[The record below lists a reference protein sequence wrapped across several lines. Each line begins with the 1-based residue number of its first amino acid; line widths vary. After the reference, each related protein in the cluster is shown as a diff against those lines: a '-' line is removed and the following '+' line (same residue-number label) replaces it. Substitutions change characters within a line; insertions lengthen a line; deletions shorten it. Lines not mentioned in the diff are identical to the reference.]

1 MGDGYLKAA
10 LVVVPLAVFLWWA
23 DQHVAHAAVWALL
36 LLSVSTGFVHGALD
50 AVLML
55 QRYALR
61 WQVALVFVA
70 YLMLVVVLAWA
81 LSAAI
86 SLALWVLLLMSAW
99 HFGEPYG
106 RWPALARWQ
115 SGLTRAVVGGAP
127 VMLPIWLAPEQLGA
141 VLQTVLPTVA
151 LDGWLVGAAIWLGL
165 LTVWVLVSGL
175 EILGPRKPYPL
186 SGLHYAGLEVLGCA
200 ALYAIFSPLMA
211 FAIYFGVY
219 HAPLHIWRVWC
230 SCKAVRAVEEVGVVG
245 LGEGGASLF
254 SRVSATTAIM
264 AIVATAVFSWLLGAA
279 LWWFLGT
286 GTDAAADWGS
296 ALRWLIVA
304 FAALTAPHLILIS
317 ACNEFLTPAKD

>member
-55 QRYALR
+55 QRYSLR
-61 WQVALVFVA
+61 RHSALVFVA
-70 YLMLVVVLAWA
+70 YLSLVVLLAWA
-81 LSAAI
+81 LSGAI

-106 RWPALARWQ
+106 RWPAVSQWQ

-127 VMLPIWLAPEQLGA
+127 VMLPIWLAPEQLPA
-141 VLQTVLPTVA
+141 VLQTVLPSVA
-151 LDGWLVGAAIWLGL
+151 LDGWRGGAAVWLAVFG
-165 LTVWVLVSGL
+165 V
-175 EILGPRKPYPL
+175 EILRLRKPC
-186 SGLHYAGLEVLGCA
+186 SVNGLQYAAFEVLGCA
-200 ALYAIFSPLMA
+200 ALYAVFSPLMA
-211 FAIYFGVY
+211 FAVYFGVY

-230 SCKAVRAVEEVGVVG
+230 SCKAVREVGDV
-245 LGEGGASLF
+245 GASLF
-254 SRVSATTAIM
+254 SKVSPTTAL
-264 AIVATAVFSWLLGAA
+264 IVIAATAVFSWLLGAA
-279 LWWFLGT
+279 LWWFLGA
-286 GTDAAADWGS
+286 GTDVAADWGG

-304 FAALTAPHLILIS
+304 FAALTAPHLVLIS
-317 ACNEFLTPAKD
+317 VCNEFLTPSKG